1 MNASKYFTTVS
12 NNLKKIIIIFE
23 IMKQFHLGKQK
34 TEEKNHTFFARK
46 EIDIKVE
53 MVI

>member
-1 MNASKYFTTVS
+1 
-12 NNLKKIIIIFE
+12 
-23 IMKQFHLGKQK
+23 MKQFHLGKQK